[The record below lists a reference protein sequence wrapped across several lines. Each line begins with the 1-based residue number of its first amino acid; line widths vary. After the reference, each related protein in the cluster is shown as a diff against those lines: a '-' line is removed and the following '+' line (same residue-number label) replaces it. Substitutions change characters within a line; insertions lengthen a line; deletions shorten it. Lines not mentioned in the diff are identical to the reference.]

1 MDMKILLEQC
11 NENLDAWI
19 QALAQYEE
27 AELLLKP
34 AADSW
39 SIGQVCVHLI
49 EETQYYILE
58 MEACLAN
65 KINIAEEM
73 SNYAKNW
80 FQNNAFPNEQLQGM
94 AAPLQPK
101 SKAQVLEGMQQLK
114 QNLNDIGKKIA
125 VHKHTGKTQ
134 HPGHQYFNAAEWFQ
148 YAVMHIRHHWRQKE
162 RIDAFLNQLA

>member
-11 NENLDAWI
+11 NMTLAALI
-19 QALAQYEE
+19 HALAEYKEE
-27 AELLLKP
+27 QLLLKP
-34 AADSW
+34 TPNSW
-39 SIGQVCVHLI
+39 SMGQVYMHLI

-58 MEACLAN
+58 MEACLASKN
-65 KINIAEEM
+65 NLLEDM
-73 SNYAKNW
+73 SDTAKSW
-80 FQNNAFPNEQLQGM
+80 FQNNAFPNERLQGM

-125 VHKHTGKTQ
+125 AHKQTGKTQ
-134 HPGHQYFNAAEWFQ
+134 HPGQQYFNAAEWFQ

-162 RIDAFLNQLA
+162 RIDAFLK